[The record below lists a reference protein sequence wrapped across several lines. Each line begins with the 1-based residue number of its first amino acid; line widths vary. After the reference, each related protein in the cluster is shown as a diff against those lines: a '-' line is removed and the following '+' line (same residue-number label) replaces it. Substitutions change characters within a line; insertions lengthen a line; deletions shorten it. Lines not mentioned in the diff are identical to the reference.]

1 MSRLATGATLGA
13 QLLLQRMQTGAALS
27 ADLPASKSPSARV
40 SMAVGVAVSDGLST
54 DVTEASATETPTLA
68 ALPPLPAYVAHALAR
83 YALLH
88 DIPFRYLV
96 PDAAL
101 LPPESIRFFTI
112 DAAWIAALTEG
123 ALNAGGRGS
132 RELARVSEAATL
144 AGAQVQAVTGQVRA
158 VARRQVI
165 VGGESAL
172 AEGSALSG
180 NAPTGGNVATR
191 AVTGLLLRS
200 EMVVRWPGMKVR
212 AWASAS
218 AADIPTGADPA
229 VIEAARPELVVPLL
243 RLECLGPDVLLA
255 LFDGQPRM
263 LWLEEPHHA
272 VQFGV
277 ERDHG
282 VLSVALRD
290 AQGELT
296 GQSVPVPLRPGPA
309 AGVVDIGA
317 LARGIDA
324 ALPLPFTRGSAALA
338 AQLLQAPSRQ
348 RFGD

>member
-1 MSRLATGATLGA
+1 MSRLATGATHGA
-13 QLLLQRMQTGAALS
+13 RLLLQRLQAGAAGPT
-27 ADLPASKSPSARV
+27 AAR
-40 SMAVGVAVSDGLST
+40 
-54 DVTEASATETPTLA
+54 ASASASALARASAAGVEAAATPPA
-68 ALPPLPAYVAHALAR
+68 ALPPLPAYVAHMLAR

-88 DIPFRYLV
+88 HIPFRYLV

-123 ALNAGGRGS
+123 ALTAGGPGS
-132 RELARVSEAATL
+132 RELARASAAAAQ
-144 AGAQVQAVTGQVRA
+144 AGTQAQALTGQVRA

-165 VGGESAL
+165 VGAAG
-172 AEGSALSG
+172 
-180 NAPTGGNVATR
+180 APAADGARGTSPDAATAAANTNPH

-200 EMVVRWPGMKVR
+200 EMVERWPGMKVR

-218 AADIPTGADPA
+218 PADIPPGADPSA
-229 VIEAARPELVVPLL
+229 IEAARPELVVPLL
-243 RLECLGPDVLLA
+243 RLECLGPSVLLA

-277 ERDHG
+277 ERDQG

-290 AQGELT
+290 AQGALT

-324 ALPLPFTRGSAALA
+324 ALPLQWARGSAALA
-338 AQLLQAPSRQ
+338 AQLLQPPSRK
-348 RFGD
+348 RFGG